1 MTTLCYVCQRNPKRM
16 NSRIAQCSHVECP
29 HRPWLDVITPADI
42 AMMRRESE
50 AQDQMFDDLQ
60 PSKRQSEKAE
70 KREAKCRNCG
80 STDVRWR
87 VQGGRWVLFSMQPGF
102 EHRCGMDEIAKDF
115 D

>member
-1 MTTLCYVCQRNPKRM
+1 MTTLCTICQRDPERM
-16 NSRIAQCSHVECP
+16 NSHIAQCSHVECP
-29 HRPWLDVITPADI
+29 HRKPVQFEIITPAD
-42 AMMRRESE
+42 MRMGQALSDEQDRQWREHRE
-50 AQDQMFDDLQ
+50 PRD
-60 PSKRQSEKAE
+60 

-87 VQGGRWVLFSMQPGF
+87 MQGGRWTLFSLTPGF